1 MGRIR
6 RDAEDEVT
14 FMEEEYWRK
23 FLKTGKIR
31 DYLYYRGMMICKQ
44 VMDRVESGEG
54 SESDNWRFG
63 NSIR

>member
-1 MGRIR
+1 M
-6 RDAEDEVT
+6 

-44 VMDRVESGEG
+44 VMDRVESGES
-54 SESDNWRFG
+54 SESDNSNRHG
-63 NSIR
+63 TCGDTCG